1 MRGYFNSLLGAFP
14 GLEVVKVVKSPEAA
28 RDVRTRTRGRVVLVP
43 TMGALHEAHAALFR
57 RARKLAGEKGKV
69 IVSLFVNPL
78 QFGPREDYA
87 GYPRSPVRDLEIC
100 RACGVDLAFAPTARQ
115 MYRSDRSVFVDEIS
129 LSRHLCGASRPG
141 HFSGVCTVVAKLF
154 LILRPDIAVFGEKDW
169 QQLCIIR
176 KMVKDLSFS
185 IRVVGHPTIREPDG
199 LAISSRNKYLTS
211 EERAVAPRIYSALR
225 AAIERR
231 RVRDIVRTGR
241 RLIEEIPGAKLD
253 YLELVEAETIEPA
266 RDLRRPAR
274 LAAAVFLGKA
284 RLIDNVALPPRA

>member
-1 MRGYFNSLLGAFP
+1 
-14 GLEVVKVVKSPEAA
+14 
-28 RDVRTRTRGRVVLVP
+28 
-43 TMGALHEAHAALFR
+43 
-57 RARKLAGEKGKV
+57 
-69 IVSLFVNPL
+69 
-78 QFGPREDYA
+78 
-87 GYPRSPVRDLEIC
+87 
-100 RACGVDLAFAPTARQ
+100 
-115 MYRSDRSVFVDEIS
+115 
-129 LSRHLCGASRPG
+129 
-141 HFSGVCTVVAKLF
+141 
-154 LILRPDIAVFGEKDW
+154 
-169 QQLCIIR
+169 
-176 KMVKDLSFS
+176 MVKDLSFS
-185 IRVVGHPTIREPDG
+185 IRVVGHPTIREADG

-284 RLIDNVALPPRA
+284 RLIDNVAVPPRA